1 MELRELELEKREQ
14 MLKLNEEQKKK
25 SPRKLFSRQIREIN
39 QNIVGNRPDGL
50 SQASGGRKQAM
61 QTKSRE
67 CDPDQEEECEQ
78 KDERSVTEDIR
89 ISELHDVVRKQQEIL
104 DKFHEERQE
113 EKLSMKLIAELLLK
127 EQKQQQLQKN
137 PKKSG
142 NWRQDKN
149 HFVWKRRSMNSGF
162 ARGREANVKKS
173 VPPQFERGGN
183 GYCRSHSQA
192 DQVNL

>member
-1 MELRELELEKREQ
+1 M
-14 MLKLNEEQKKK
+14 
-25 SPRKLFSRQIREIN
+25 
-39 QNIVGNRPDGL
+39 
-50 SQASGGRKQAM
+50 
-61 QTKSRE
+61 
-67 CDPDQEEECEQ
+67 
-78 KDERSVTEDIR
+78 TEDIR

-173 VPPQFERGGN
+173 VQPQLERGGN